1 MSSTSSLSKSEL
13 RKQREILAKYITNEQ
28 SKLIFAHTYYV
39 LSSRWVER
47 WKHYVDY
54 DTPLDNVM
62 QLCASINN
70 ENKICC
76 SN

>member
-13 RKQREILAKYITNEQ
+13 RRQRVILAKYITNEQ
-28 SKLIFAHTYYV
+28 SKLSFAQTYYV

-54 DTPLDNVM
+54 DTPVDNVM
-62 QLCASINN
+62 QLCACINN
-70 ENKICC
+70 ENKIYC